1 MVLAMLLSLFC
12 YTVLLLVMRHS
23 VVYFGELSTFVRT
36 VLSGTELC
44 HLAFEGQCSHYFY
57 SVFV

>member
-1 MVLAMLLSLFC
+1 M
-12 YTVLLLVMRHS
+12 
-23 VVYFGELSTFVRT
+23 YFGELSTFVRT

-57 SVFV
+57 SVLYDGANDILVYDITKIIQKDHV